1 MSTENIIAEFDWRVA
16 RPWALLLSVP
26 IVIWV
31 YVTLGP
37 SLLGLGWMI
46 FGLGLLLLALIDA
59 QTKLLPD
66 VLTLP
71 LMWLG
76 IVMQLFDA
84 TRTVGLEASVWGV
97 LVGYLPLWI
106 LAHLYVLIRHREG
119 LGMGDLK
126 LLAAMGAWSG
136 PVVIPGV
143 IFLSSLMAIFGVLAI
158 RLLHRQK
165 GSLSAEF
172 PFGPWIIIAYMTMVV
187 SDLKISLF

>member
-16 RPWALLLSVP
+16 LPWASLLSVP
-26 IVIWV
+26 IVIWA
-31 YVTLGP
+31 YVTHGP
-37 SLLGLGWMI
+37 TLLGLCWLI
-46 FGLGLLLLALIDA
+46 FGLGLLLLGLIDA

-66 VLTLP
+66 ILTLP

-76 IVMQLFDA
+76 IVMQLLDA

-97 LVGYLPLWI
+97 LVGYLPLWV

-136 PVVIPGV
+136 PVIIPSV
-143 IFLSSLMAIFGVLAI
+143 IFASSLMAIVGVIAARLFGHNKTSLA
-158 RLLHRQK
+158 
-165 GSLSAEF
+165 AEF
-172 PFGPWIIIAYMTMVV
+172 PFGPWIIAGYMLIL
-187 SDLKISLF
+187 SSGGKILLL